1 MAHGPCAGV
10 RLGALASATMGG
22 KKPRIKG
29 PPVWSEP
36 LLTALTEREDRE
48 TEVGRGGGKAKQMGT
63 PSAGKPTPTPPAR
76 FHLSVVRELH
86 TGAGSMTGASIDHT
100 VAPAWLDLTGDGDA
114 IVSIAGGCPVAQWKV
129 SENTSADVS
138 VLCGDEE
145 EAPSSRKTNAVSL
158 VVRVKRDANGQTR
171 AFVLQFTKK
180 EDGYTVQE
188 ILTTENEKKEKKPR
202 SCDEAGRG
210 DVEPEKEKKKD
221 VFEEKI
227 NPTSARAYFDYY
239 ASIAEQ
245 QNMLQDR
252 VRTGTYFTAIMEHA
266 LESFKDKIVLD
277 VGAGSG
283 ILSCFAALAGAKR
296 VYAVEASGMATSCES
311 LVRSDK
317 RLAGVI
323 KVIKGRVESDFV
335 RREILDDLRRVGG
348 VESTV
353 DGDACVKN
361 IDTLISEPM
370 GTLLFNERMIESY
383 LVARDIYLKQG
394 GDMFPSKGR
403 VHVSLYEDETLRRE
417 IAEKASFWNSNS
429 SRDFYGVD
437 LTCLGTYWA
446 FPKPKTVCPYRT
458 DTFFYLS

>member
-1 MAHGPCAGV
+1 
-10 RLGALASATMGG
+10 
-22 KKPRIKG
+22 
-29 PPVWSEP
+29 
-36 LLTALTEREDRE
+36 
-48 TEVGRGGGKAKQMGT
+48 
-63 PSAGKPTPTPPAR
+63 
-76 FHLSVVRELH
+76 
-86 TGAGSMTGASIDHT
+86 
-100 VAPAWLDLTGDGDA
+100 
-114 IVSIAGGCPVAQWKV
+114 
-129 SENTSADVS
+129 
-138 VLCGDEE
+138 
-145 EAPSSRKTNAVSL
+145 
-158 VVRVKRDANGQTR
+158 
-171 AFVLQFTKK
+171 
-180 EDGYTVQE
+180 
-188 ILTTENEKKEKKPR
+188 
-202 SCDEAGRG
+202 
-210 DVEPEKEKKKD
+210 
-221 VFEEKI
+221 
-227 NPTSARAYFDYY
+227 
-239 ASIAEQ
+239 
-245 QNMLQDR
+245 MLQDR

-335 RREILDDLRRVGG
+335 RSEILDDLRRVGG

-383 LVARDIYLKQG
+383 LVARDIYLKHG

-446 FPKPKTVCPYRT
+446 FPKPNTVCPHRT
-458 DTFFYLS
+458 DTFFCLS